1 MKYPGLSLIAGAVAC
16 LFGTGILADAII
28 RTQAMLATTIAEI
41 FVDERGVVL
50 ELEIGLADLEAF
62 SNIMPN
68 EIYERLGNEP
78 MPLRERLPK
87 FFKEDLVLTVDDEE
101 PLFGRILEMEP
112 RNRIRRDDISG
123 EPLPGTGEQEEV
135 VVIARIRYPFDQRP
149 DELTLGLFSSAT
161 VGFVVYHEGVAVNDF
176 RYLGPSQ
183 RLDLDWNDPWYSS
196 FQRRALRRTYFA
208 PMSGFIYVEPYEVRK
223 EIIARPR
230 TLQKFVDLG
239 LEGLDTIPVEI
250 QDDLKRKAAEFL
262 REHHKVTIDG
272 EEIPPELARINFLER
287 TLTTSRVIDPP
298 VELDINS
305 AILGAIFV
313 YPTVEPL
320 PQNVTMDWDL
330 FDNQIQIIP
339 AAAVDQAGALPTFL
353 EPDFAVLEWQN
364 FLRFPELPTLQA
376 ILPPPTVLEKV
387 SYYLRWLFLLAL
399 AWSFWWTWQRTRNQ
413 PSRRIQAVGLV
424 IVVLALASGSFWL
437 GQAGKPSAESS
448 AKIVSGLLHNVYR
461 AFDFRSE
468 EDIYDVLDKS
478 VSGDLL
484 AKIYLETRRG
494 LELANQGGA
503 RAKVKDIEVVDLTTR
518 TGKNGG
524 FIANATWKVAGSVG
538 HWGHVHQRRNRYQ
551 AELDIQPV
559 DGVWKLTGLEI
570 LQEERL

>member
-1 MKYPGLSLIAGAVAC
+1 MTIRGISVTAGIVAC
-16 LFGTGILADAII
+16 LFASAALADAIV

-41 FVDERGVVL
+41 YVDERGVVM

-62 SNIMPN
+62 SNIMPD
-68 EIYERLGNEP
+68 EIHERLGNEP
-78 MPLRERLPK
+78 IPLRDRLPK
-87 FFKEDLVLTVDDEE
+87 FFTEDLRLIPDDGD
-101 PLFGRILEMEP
+101 PEMGLIVEMGP
-112 RNRIRRDDISG
+112 RARIRRDDISG
-123 EPLPGTGEQEEV
+123 EPLPGAGEEEDV
-135 VVIARIRYPFDQRP
+135 VVFVRIHYPLEQRP
-149 DELTLGLFSSAT
+149 DELTISLRSS
-161 VGFVVYHEGVAVNDF
+161 VSIGFVIYHEGVAVNDF
-176 RYLGPSQ
+176 RYLGQLQ
-183 RLDLDWNDPWYSS
+183 RLILDWDDPWYSK
-196 FQRRALRRTYFA
+196 FDRRALRRTYFA
-208 PMSGFIYVEPYEVRK
+208 PMSGFIYIEPYEVRK
-223 EIIARPR
+223 EIVARPR
-230 TLQKFVDLG
+230 TLQQFVDLG
-239 LEGLDTIPVEI
+239 LEGRDTIPVDI
-250 QDDLKRKAAEFL
+250 QDDLKRKVAEFL
-262 REHHKVTIDG
+262 RDHHKVVIDG
-272 EEIPPELARINFLER
+272 EEIAPELARINFLER

-330 FDNQIQIIP
+330 FNDQIQMIP
-339 AAAVDQAGALPTFL
+339 ASAVDQAGALPTFL

-364 FLRFPELPTLQA
+364 FLRFPELPTLKA
-376 ILPPPTVLEKV
+376 ILPPPTVLEKS
-387 SYYLRWLFLLAL
+387 SYYLRWIFLLAV
-399 AWSFWWTWQRTRNQ
+399 AWSFWWAWQRTRNQ
-413 PSRRIQAVGLV
+413 PSGRMQAVGLV
-424 IVVLALASGSFWL
+424 IFVMALASGSFWL

-448 AKIVSGLLHNVYR
+448 AEIVSGLLHNIYR

-494 LELANQGGA
+494 LVLANQGGA
-503 RAKVKDIEVVDLTTR
+503 RAKVKDIEVVDLATR
-518 TGKNGG
+518 TGENGG
-524 FIANATWKVAGSVG
+524 FIANATWNVAGSVG

>member
-1 MKYPGLSLIAGAVAC
+1 MKSPGLSLIAGAVAC

-41 FVDERGVVL
+41 FVDENSVLL
-50 ELEIGLADLEAF
+50 ELEIGLGDLEAF
-62 SNIMPN
+62 RNIMPD
-68 EIYERLGNEP
+68 EIYERLSNEP
-78 MPLRERLPK
+78 MSLRERLPK
-87 FFKEDLVLTVDDEE
+87 FFKEDLVLTVDDGE
-101 PLFGRILEMEP
+101 PLSGRILEMEP

-135 VVIARIRYPFDQRP
+135 VVVARIRYPFDQRP

-183 RLDLDWNDPWYSS
+183 RLVLDWNDPWYSS

-320 PQNVTMDWDL
+320 PQNVTMAWDL

-387 SYYLRWLFLLAL
+387 SYYLRWIFLLAV
-399 AWSFWWTWQRTRNQ
+399 AWSFWWAGQRTRNQ

>member
-1 MKYPGLSLIAGAVAC
+1 MKNPGLSLIAGAVAC

-62 SNIMPN
+62 SNIMPD

-78 MPLRERLPK
+78 MSLRERLPK
-87 FFKEDLVLTVDDEE
+87 FFKEDLVLTVADEE

-135 VVIARIRYPFDQRP
+135 VVVARIQYPFDQRP

-176 RYLGPSQ
+176 RYLGPLQ
-183 RLDLDWNDPWYSS
+183 RLVLDWNDPWYSS

-262 REHHKVTIDG
+262 REHHKVVIDG
-272 EEIPPELARINFLER
+272 EEITPELARINFLER

-298 VELDINS
+298 IELDINS

-330 FDNQIQIIP
+330 FDNQIQMIP
-339 AAAVDQAGALPTFL
+339 VAAVDQAGALPTFL

-376 ILPPPTVLEKV
+376 ILPPPTVLEKA
-387 SYYLRWLFLLAL
+387 SYYLRWLFLLAV
-399 AWSFWWTWQRTRNQ
+399 AWSFRWAWQRTRDQ
-413 PSRRIQAVGLV
+413 PSGRTQAVGLV
-424 IVVLALASGSFWL
+424 IVVVALAAGSFWL

-448 AKIVSGLLHNVYR
+448 AEIVSGLLHNIYR

-503 RAKVKDIEVVDLTTR
+503 RAKVKDIEVVDLATR
-518 TGKNGG
+518 TGENGG
-524 FIANATWKVAGSVG
+524 FIANATWNVAGSVG